1 MIRRHPRST
10 RTDTLFPDTTR
21 FRSEWIATGFFGAA
35 LFALIATPRAFDEI
49 PRLVDGAAEGSGYAA
64 LRWGAVAPAAL
75 FLALRAERPAVRRLG
90 QGFAA
95 ALLYGD
101 AAHLLS
107 APTLVLFTAL
117 GGAPPLLAAR
127 HLPPPRL
134 LFA

>member
-64 LRWGAVAPAAL
+64 LRWGAVALAAL
-75 FLALRAERPAVRRLG
+75 FLALRAEQIGRATSELQSLMRISYAVFCLKKKKEHHTYRTE
-90 QGFAA
+90 
-95 ALLYGD
+95 YNTI
-101 AAHLLS
+101 H
-107 APTLVLFTAL
+107 TL
-117 GGAPPLLAAR
+117 
-127 HLPPPRL
+127 H
-134 LFA
+134 

>member
-64 LRWGAVAPAAL
+64 LRWGAVALAAL

-95 ALLYGD
+95 ALLYG
-101 AAHLLS
+101 AAAQLLS
-107 APTLVLFTAL
+107 DTMLVLVPAI
-117 GGAPPLLAAR
+117 GGGDLLLAAR
-127 HLPPPRL
+127 RMEIGRAHG
-134 LFA
+134 

>member
-64 LRWGAVAPAAL
+64 LRWGAVALAAL

-90 QGFAA
+90 KGFAA
-95 ALLYGD
+95 ALLSG
-101 AAHLLS
+101 AAAQLLS
-107 APTLVLFTAL
+107 DRSDGRGVGRECVSRCRSGWSQDAQNTN
-117 GGAPPLLAAR
+117 
-127 HLPPPRL
+127 
-134 LFA
+134 